1 MKILYVVHAYHPSKG
16 GVQWL
21 IQNLAEQ
28 MVSVGDEVA
37 VFTTTAYETKLFI
50 DPKLPSLPVGTVSIN
65 DIAVQRF
72 EPFNR
77 LTRLRLFAARV
88 GHKLRLPGQDWLR
101 GLYFGPIVPG
111 LRQAIAAND
120 ADIVVASSF
129 PMQHMYDALYGAV
142 KSDKP
147 IVLIGTIHPT
157 DPWGY
162 DLPRMFRA
170 IKKADAYIALSTH
183 EQEYLVERG
192 IPPARIHLVGG
203 GVDATAFENA
213 QSAGKALRRQYGLG
227 DDPVALLIGR
237 QTVYKRADLIL
248 QAMPQVWQRVPS
260 ARLLLAGSRTDYSN
274 TLDQLI
280 ADFPPHQRERITMIT
295 DFAEADKPALL
306 AACDLL
312 LQPSERES
320 FGIVFLEAW
329 AAKKPVIGANSG
341 AAPTVILAEHD
352 GLLAAYGDVDAWAN
366 AICRL
371 LNDKALREKL
381 GRHGW
386 EKVQAHYTWPQVSR
400 TLRQIYEDVLSKR
413 HKK

>member
-21 IQNLAEQ
+21 MQNLAEQ
-28 MVSVGDEVA
+28 SAAAGDQVE

-50 DPKLPSLPVGTVSIN
+50 DPKLPSLPVGKVQVN
-65 DIAVQRF
+65 GVAVQRF
-72 EPFNR
+72 APFNR

-101 GLYFGPIVPG
+101 CLYFGPIVPG
-111 LRQAIAAND
+111 LRPAIAAAD

-129 PMQHMYDALYGAV
+129 PMLHMYDALYGAIA
-142 KSDKP
+142 SGKP
-147 IVLIGTIHPT
+147 TVLIGTVHPT

-170 IKKADAYIALSTH
+170 IKKADATIALSTH
-183 EQEYLVERG
+183 ELEYLVERG
-192 IPPARIHLVGG
+192 ISPAQIHLVGG
-203 GVDATAFENA
+203 GVNAAAFENA
-213 QSAGKALRRQYGLG
+213 KSAGKALRRQYGLG

-237 QTVYKRADLIL
+237 QTEYKRADLIL
-248 QAMPQVWQRVPS
+248 QAMPQVWQQMPS
-260 ARLLLAGSRTDYSN
+260 ARLLLAGARTDYSD

-329 AAKKPVIGANSG
+329 AAQKPVIGADSG
-341 AAPTVILAEHD
+341 AAPTVISAEHD

-371 LNDKALREKL
+371 LNDKALRQKL
-381 GRHGW
+381 GLHGW
-386 EKVQAHYTWPQVSR
+386 EKVQAQYTWSQVSR
-400 TLRQIYEDVLSKR
+400 TLRRIYEDVLAKR
-413 HKK
+413 HRK